1 LGDEEDWSAMMP
13 YKLIKLD
20 SGEVVEID
28 HSTVTFGSDI
38 YIVTDVMEPTYNHP
52 NGSIIVQSREGERK
66 LRPSQVNCMFI
77 YLP

>member
-1 LGDEEDWSAMMP
+1 M

-20 SGEVVEID
+20 SGETVERD

-38 YIVTDVMEPTYNHP
+38 YIVVDIMEPTYNHP
-52 NGSIIVQSREGERK
+52 NGSIVVMSKEGERK
-66 LRPSQVNCMFI
+66 LRPATVNCMFI